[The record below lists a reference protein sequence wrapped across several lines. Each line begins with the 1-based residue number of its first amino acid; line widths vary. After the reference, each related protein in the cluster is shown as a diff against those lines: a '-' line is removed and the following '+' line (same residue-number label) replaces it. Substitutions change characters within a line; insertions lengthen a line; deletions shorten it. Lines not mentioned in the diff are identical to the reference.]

1 MELIREIIMIHNYD
15 VIVAGGGP
23 AGCAAAISAARE
35 GAKVLLVEAQY
46 SLGGMSTV
54 GMVPVFAPFT
64 DGVNTC
70 SAGICDELIGRYKEK
85 YNYDVTGEWG
95 WVTINHEI
103 MKSVYD
109 EFMLKYKVDVLF
121 GTYICQ
127 AERVDN
133 RINSV
138 TVANKRGLTT
148 YKAKMYIDSTG
159 DGDLAFFAGAE
170 FEKGDKDGKLQG
182 STLCFT
188 ISNINMEEFQ
198 KLPYLNAANP
208 DSPIYDIINDD
219 RFPMISDDHFCY
231 TLSGDGVVTF
241 NAGHIWGADS
251 ENTHDIANKIMLGR
265 QKAICYRD
273 ALAEYFPKAF
283 GKSVLV
289 STGAVLGT
297 RESRRIMGDY
307 ILTTDDYLARRCF
320 EDEIARACYYIDVH
334 SSENDGLYKDKEHNN
349 VTEYKPGE
357 SYGIPYR
364 SLVAKGLDNLLCAGR
379 IISCDRNVYG
389 SIRVMPTCFTTGQAA
404 GVAAA
409 MATEAGVHIRD
420 ISIKELRQKLINYGA
435 YIK

>member
-1 MELIREIIMIHNYD
+1 MSHNYD
-15 VIVAGGGP
+15 VIIAGGGP
-23 AGCAAAISAARE
+23 TGCAAAISAARE

-64 DGVNTC
+64 DGINIC
-70 SAGICDELIGRYKEK
+70 SAGICNELIGRYKEK
-85 YNYDVTGEWG
+85 YNYDVTDEWG
-95 WVTINHEI
+95 WVTINHEV

-121 GTYICQ
+121 GSFICK
-127 AERVDN
+127 AERVVN
-133 RINSV
+133 KINSV
-138 TVANKRGLTT
+138 TVANKNGLTI
-148 YKAKMYIDSTG
+148 YNAKIYIDATG

-170 FEKGDKDGKLQG
+170 YEKGDKDGKLQ
-182 STLCFT
+182 SSSLCFT
-188 ISNINMEEFQ
+188 ISNIDMDEFE
-198 KLPYLNAANP
+198 KLPFLNAANP
-208 DSPIYDIINDD
+208 NSPIYDIISDD
-219 RFPMISDDHFCY
+219 RFPLFSDDHFCY
-231 TLSGDGVVTF
+231 TLTGDGVVTF
-241 NAGHIWGADS
+241 NAGHIYGADS
-251 ENTHDIANKIMLGR
+251 ENTLDMTSQIMLGR
-265 QKAICYRD
+265 QKANCYRD

-289 STGAVLGT
+289 STGSVLGT
-297 RESRRIMGDY
+297 RESRRITGDY

-320 EDEIARACYYIDVH
+320 EDEIARGCYYIDVH
-334 SSENDGLYKDKEHNN
+334 ASEADGLYKDKDHSNESRY
-349 VTEYKPGE
+349 EPGE

-364 SLVAKGLDNLLCAGR
+364 CLTVKGFDNLLTAGR

-409 MATEAGVHIRD
+409 MASEAGVHIRD
-420 ISIKELRQKLINYGA
+420 ISIKKLRQKLINYGA